1 VINLPITVTVL
12 DLPIHLEDKIFEI
25 QFDASNNIS
34 KIVSYFPFSDSER
47 DKILFILNKDSF
59 DGFRSI
65 FTDKITDEDWAKT
78 KDQIKNKF
86 KDELFDIDKVS

>member
-1 VINLPITVTVL
+1 MAVL

-34 KIVSYFPFSDSER
+34 KIISYFPFSDSER
-47 DKILFILNKDSF
+47 DKILSILNTNSF
-59 DGFRSI
+59 DGFYSI
-65 FTDKITDEDWAKT
+65 FTDKITDADWTKT